1 MTMVALSQVKL
12 GDKIGEDVLTPLGG
26 VLLNKGKIIT
36 QREIEIMQAF
46 LVSTVVTDSG
56 TVFSAKSKEEERV
69 EQKQSEQQPLVQS
82 PLNDEYDQM
91 IALLKKV
98 YNDFAS
104 GQGMPVMDIRVQLE
118 KLLKHIK
125 SYSVLTFAPRNFQ
138 ERDYLIHNSVS
149 CALTS
154 YLIAQWVGLP
164 QKDWMQ
170 VALAGLLH
178 DVGNTRLN
186 RSILTKPSALTAE
199 ELEEMKRHPSLGYQ
213 LLKNVA
219 ALNEGVKLAALQH
232 HEREDGSGYPVGSD
246 GSKIHPYAKIVA
258 IADIFHAMTMD
269 KSYRKAASPYLV
281 LEQIQSDAFGKL
293 EPSYVRTFVEKVTQF
308 HNGTIVKLN
317 NERVGEIVF
326 TDHNHPTR
334 PWVNVEGAIINL
346 TVERNL
352 YIVEVIR

>member
-1 MTMVALSQVKL
+1 MVALSQVKL
-12 GDKIGEDVLTPLGG
+12 GDKIAEDVLTPLGG
-26 VLLNKGKIIT
+26 VLFNKGKIIT

-46 LVSTVVTDSG
+46 LVSAVVTDTG
-56 TVFSAKSKEEERV
+56 NVLSAKSKEDEQV
-69 EQKQSEQQPLVQS
+69 EPKPSEQIYSVF
-82 PLNDEYDQM
+82 NNEYDQM

-118 KLLKHIK
+118 NMLKHIK
-125 SYSVLTFAPRNFQ
+125 NYNVLAFIPRNFQ
-138 ERDYLIHNSVS
+138 HRDYLIHNSVS

-178 DVGNTRLN
+178 DVGNTRLD

-199 ELEEMKRHPSLGYQ
+199 EVEERKRHPSLGYQ
-213 LLKNVA
+213 LLRNVA
-219 ALNEGVKLAALQH
+219 ALNEGVKMAALQH

-281 LEQIQSDAFGKL
+281 LEQIQSDSFGKL

-308 HNGTIVKLN
+308 HNGTIVRLN
-317 NERVGEIVF
+317 NERIGEIVF

-334 PWVNVEGAIINL
+334 PWVNVEGTIINL
-346 TVERNL
+346 TTERSL
-352 YIVEVIR
+352 FIVEVIG